1 MSSMMRVVA
10 EQIGRVG
17 VAEVPVPAPGPGQVL
32 VRIALAGVC
41 GSDTHAVAGHHPLLA
56 PPYYPGHEA
65 TGTVAKVGPEVTF
78 PAVGQRV
85 ILKPNVCCG
94 ECVNCRAGRTNAC
107 QNLRWIGCDPSGAL
121 PGAMADYLLA
131 PASNLYTVPDEVND
145 RQAVLV
151 ECLATAV
158 HAARIAGDLTGARVV
173 VLGAGTI
180 GLFAVMA
187 ARRAGA
193 GPIVVTDLDPDK
205 RERALRHGAD
215 VAVDAAAGGFVDDV
229 RAGLGGPAD
238 VVFDCVANEHSVP
251 QAVSVLRRS
260 GTLLVVGVP
269 PRDFAIPMPLVQDWE
284 LRVQGCANYT
294 EEDIVT
300 ALGMARDLP
309 EEEVI
314 SDRFPFAEAAVAFEL
329 ASRNT
334 SGKVVVGPGGGH

>member
-1 MSSMMRVVA
+1 MSTMMRVVA

-17 VAEVPVPAPGPGQVL
+17 VSEVSVPEPGPGQVL
-32 VRIALAGVC
+32 VRTALAGIC
-41 GSDTHAVAGHHPLLA
+41 GSDTHAVAGHHPLLS

-65 TGTVAKVGPEVTF
+65 IGTVAEVGPGVTF

-85 ILKPNVCCG
+85 MLKPNVSCG
-94 ECVNCRAGRTNAC
+94 ECVNCRAGRTNTC
-107 QNLRWIGCDPSGAL
+107 QDLRWIGCDPSGAL
-121 PGAMADYLLA
+121 PGAMADYFLA
-131 PASNLYTVPDEVND
+131 PAGNLYAVPDEVTD

-151 ECLATAV
+151 ECLATSV

-180 GLFAVMA
+180 GLFAVLA
-187 ARRAGA
+187 AHRAGA
-193 GPIVVTDLDPDK
+193 GTIVVTDLDPHK

-215 VAVDAAAGGFVDDV
+215 VAVDAAAQRFADDV
-229 RAGLGGPAD
+229 RARLGGPAD
-238 VVFDCVANEHSVP
+238 VVFDCVANEYSVP

-300 ALGMARDLP
+300 ALGMGQDLP
-309 EEEVI
+309 EEEII
-314 SDRFPFAEAAVAFEL
+314 SDRFPFAEAAVAFGQ
-329 ASRNT
+329 AARNT

>member
-1 MSSMMRVVA
+1 MNTMMRVVA
-10 EQIGRVG
+10 ERIGRVG
-17 VAEVPVPAPGPGQVL
+17 VTEVPVPTAGPGQVL
-32 VRIALAGVC
+32 VRTALAGIC

-65 TGTVAKVGPEVTF
+65 TGTVAEVGPGVTF

-85 ILKPNVCCG
+85 MLKPNVSCG

-107 QNLRWIGCDPSGAL
+107 QDLRWIGCDPSGAL
-121 PGAMADYLLA
+121 PGAMADYFLA
-131 PASNLYTVPDEVND
+131 PEGNLYAVPDEVTD

-158 HAARIAGDLTGARVV
+158 HASRIAGDLTGARVV

-180 GLFAVMA
+180 GLFAVLA

-193 GPIVVTDLDPDK
+193 GTIVATDLDPNK
-205 RERALRHGAD
+205 RQRALRHGAD
-215 VAVDAAAGGFVDDV
+215 VAVDAATEGFVDDV

-238 VVFDCVANEHSVP
+238 AVFDCVANEHSVP

-309 EEEVI
+309 DKEI
-314 SDRFPFAEAAVAFEL
+314 IADHFPFAEAAAAFEL
-329 ASRNT
+329 AARNT
-334 SGKVVVGPGGGH
+334 SGKVVVRPGGGH

>member
-1 MSSMMRVVA
+1 MSSMLRVVA
-10 EQIGRVG
+10 ERIGQVG
-17 VAEVPVPAPGPGQVL
+17 VSEVPVPSPGPGQVL
-32 VRIALAGVC
+32 VRVALAGVC

-65 TGTVAKVGPEVTF
+65 TGTVAEVGPDVAF
-78 PAVGQRV
+78 PTVGRRV
-85 ILKPNVCCG
+85 MLKPNVCCG

-107 QNLRWIGCDPSGAL
+107 QDLRWIGCDPSGAL

-131 PASNLYTVPDEVND
+131 PAGNLYVVPDAVND

-151 ECLATAV
+151 ECLSTAV

-180 GLFAVMA
+180 GLFTVIA

-215 VAVDAAAGGFVDDV
+215 IAVDAAAEGFVDDV

-238 VVFDCVANEHSVP
+238 AVFDCVANEHSVA

-284 LRVQGCANYT
+284 LRVQGCANYA

-300 ALGMARDLP
+300 SLGMAQDLP
-309 EEEVI
+309 DKEII
-314 SDRFPFAEAAVAFEL
+314 SDHFPFAQAAMAFERAARL
-329 ASRNT
+329 A
-334 SGKVVVGPGGGH
+334 SGKVVIGPEGMH

>member
-1 MSSMMRVVA
+1 MSTMTRVVV

-17 VAEVPVPAPGPGQVL
+17 VSEVSVPVPGPGQVL
-32 VRIALAGVC
+32 IRTSLAGIC
-41 GSDTHAVAGHHPLLA
+41 GSDTHAVAGHHPLLS

-65 TGTVAKVGPEVTF
+65 TGSVAEVGPGVTF

-85 ILKPNVCCG
+85 ILKPNVSCG
-94 ECVNCRAGRTNAC
+94 TCMNCRAGRTNAC
-107 QNLRWIGCDPSGAL
+107 QDLRWIGCDPSGAL
-121 PGAMADYLLA
+121 PGAMADFLLA
-131 PASNLYTVPDEVND
+131 PAGNLYAVPDEVTD

-151 ECLATAV
+151 ECLATGV

-193 GPIVVTDLDPDK
+193 GTIVVTDLDPDK

-215 VAVDAAAGGFVDDV
+215 VAVDASAQSFVDDV

-238 VVFDCVANEHSVP
+238 AVFDCVANERSVP

-284 LRVQGCANYT
+284 LRVQGCANYA

-300 ALGMARDLP
+300 ALGMAQGLP
-309 EEEVI
+309 EEEII
-314 SDRFPFAEAAVAFEL
+314 SDSFPFAEAPAAFEL
-329 ASRNT
+329 AARNT
-334 SGKVVVGPGGGH
+334 SGKIVVGPGGSH

>member
-1 MSSMMRVVA
+1 MSSMMRVVV

-32 VRIALAGVC
+32 VRIAMAGIC

-65 TGTVAKVGPEVTF
+65 TGTVAEVGPEVSF
-78 PAVGQRV
+78 PTVGQRV
-85 ILKPNVCCG
+85 MLKPNVCCG

-107 QNLRWIGCDPSGAL
+107 QDLRWIGCDPSGAL

-215 VAVDAAAGGFVDDV
+215 AAVDAAAVRFVDDV

-309 EEEVI
+309 EEEII

-329 ASRNT
+329 AAHNT
-334 SGKVVVGPGGGH
+334 SGKIVVGPGGGH

>member
-1 MSSMMRVVA
+1 MSTMMRVVA
-10 EQIGRVG
+10 EQIGQVG
-17 VAEVPVPAPGPGQVL
+17 VTEVPVPAPGPGHVL

-41 GSDTHAVAGHHPLLA
+41 GSDTHAVAGHHPLLS

-65 TGTVAKVGPEVTF
+65 TGTVAEVGLGVPF
-78 PAVGQRV
+78 PVVGQRV
-85 ILKPNVCCG
+85 MLKPNVSCG
-94 ECVNCRAGRTNAC
+94 ECMNCRAGRTNAC
-107 QNLRWIGCDPSGAL
+107 QDLRWIGCDPSGAL

-131 PASNLYTVPDEVND
+131 PAANLYAVPDEVTD

-151 ECLATAV
+151 ECLATGV

-180 GLFAVMA
+180 GLFAVLA

-193 GPIVVTDLDPDK
+193 GTIVVTDLESDK
-205 RERALRHGAD
+205 RDRALRHGAD
-215 VAVDAAAGGFVDDV
+215 VAVDASARGFADEV

-238 VVFDCVANEHSVP
+238 FVFDCVANEHSVP

-300 ALGMARDLP
+300 ALGMAADLP
-309 EEEVI
+309 EEEII

-329 ASRNT
+329 AARNT

>member
-1 MSSMMRVVA
+1 MSTMTRVVA
-10 EQIGRVG
+10 ERIGRVG
-17 VAEVPVPAPGPGQVL
+17 VTEVPVPTAGPGQVL
-32 VRIALAGVC
+32 VRTALAGIC

-65 TGTVAKVGPEVTF
+65 TGTVAEVGPGVTF

-85 ILKPNVCCG
+85 MLKPNVSCG

-107 QNLRWIGCDPSGAL
+107 QDLRWIGCDPSGAL
-121 PGAMADYLLA
+121 PGAMADYFLA
-131 PASNLYTVPDEVND
+131 PAGNLYAVPDEVTD

-158 HAARIAGDLTGARVV
+158 HASRIAGDLTGARTV

-180 GLFAVMA
+180 GLFAVLA

-193 GPIVVTDLDPDK
+193 GTIVVTDVDPNK
-205 RERALRHGAD
+205 RQRALRHGAD
-215 VAVDAAAGGFVDDV
+215 VAVDAAAEGFVDDV

-238 VVFDCVANEHSVP
+238 AVFDCVANEHSVP

-309 EEEVI
+309 
-314 SDRFPFAEAAVAFEL
+314 DREIIADHFPFAEAAAAFEL
-329 ASRNT
+329 AARNT
-334 SGKVVVGPGGGH
+334 SGKVVVRPVGGH

>member
-1 MSSMMRVVA
+1 MNTMTRVVA

-17 VAEVPVPAPGPGQVL
+17 VTKAPVPAPGPGQVL
-32 VRIALAGVC
+32 VRTTLAGIC

-65 TGTVAKVGPEVTF
+65 TGTVAEVGSGVTF
-78 PAVGQRV
+78 PVVGQRV
-85 ILKPNVCCG
+85 MLKPNVCCG

-107 QNLRWIGCDPSGAL
+107 QDLRWIGCDPSGAL

-131 PASNLYTVPDEVND
+131 PAGNLYAVPDQVSD
-145 RQAVLV
+145 RQAVLA

-158 HAARIAGDLTGARVV
+158 HATRIAGDLAGARVV

-193 GPIVVTDLDPDK
+193 GTIVVTDLDLGK

-215 VAVDAAAGGFVDDV
+215 VAVDATTDGFADEV
-229 RAGLGGPAD
+229 RAGLHGPAD
-238 VVFDCVANEHSVP
+238 AVLDCVANEHSVR
-251 QAVSVLRRS
+251 QAVSVLRRC
-260 GTLLVVGVP
+260 GLLLVVGVP

-294 EEDIVT
+294 EDDIIT
-300 ALGMARDLP
+300 ALGMAHDLP
-309 EEEVI
+309 DTEII
-314 SDRFPFAEAAVAFEL
+314 SDRLPFAQAAAAFER
-329 ASRNT
+329 AARNT
-334 SGKVVVGPGGGH
+334 SGKVVIGPWVDH

>member
-1 MSSMMRVVA
+1 MSTMMRVVA
-10 EQIGRVG
+10 EQIGQVG
-17 VAEVPVPAPGPGQVL
+17 VTEVPVPAPGPGHVL

-41 GSDTHAVAGHHPLLA
+41 GSDTHAVAGHHPWLS

-65 TGTVAKVGPEVTF
+65 TGTVAKVGPGVTF

-85 ILKPNVCCG
+85 MLKPNVSCG
-94 ECVNCRAGRTNAC
+94 ECMNCRAGRTNAC
-107 QNLRWIGCDPSGAL
+107 QDLRWIGCDPSGAL

-131 PASNLYTVPDEVND
+131 PAGNLYAVPDEVSD

-151 ECLATAV
+151 ECLATGV

-180 GLFAVMA
+180 GLFAVLA

-193 GPIVVTDLDPDK
+193 GTIVVTDLESDK

-215 VAVDAAAGGFVDDV
+215 VAVDASARGFADEV

-238 VVFDCVANEHSVP
+238 FVFDCVANEHSLP

-269 PRDFAIPMPLVQDWE
+269 PRDSAIPMPLVQDWE

-309 EEEVI
+309 EEEII
-314 SDRFPFAEAAVAFEL
+314 SDCFPFAEAAVAFEL
-329 ASRNT
+329 AARNT